1 MTHNDRFTTLSHI
14 RCYYEVGDA
23 ESGGRTA
30 AVMPGQPDSRTA
42 GQPDSRTAGD
52 WITAFATYVDARP
65 SGEILPAEFSIIP
78 IY

>member
-42 GQPDSRTAGD
+42 GQPDSRTAGQPD
-52 WITAFATYVDARP
+52 SRTAGQPDSR
-65 SGEILPAEFSIIP
+65 
-78 IY
+78 

>member
-42 GQPDSRTAGD
+42 GQPDSR
-52 WITAFATYVDARP
+52 
-65 SGEILPAEFSIIP
+65 
-78 IY
+78 

>member
-42 GQPDSRTAGD
+42 GQPVIGSRHLPHTWMPD
-52 WITAFATYVDARP
+52 LVARFF
-65 SGEILPAEFSIIP
+65 LPEFSIIP